1 VLVIHN
7 AIEAND
13 FACHLETRD
22 LVAPVFRRQASF
34 EEASANGVKRRKF
47 VAIAKKGAAA
57 FDFTACGDQIVQAL

>member
-1 VLVIHN
+1 VLIVHD

-22 LVAPVFRRQASF
+22 LVAPIFRRKAGF

-47 VAIAKKGAAA
+47 VAIAEKGGAP
-57 FDFTACGDQIVQAL
+57 FDFAARGDQIV

>member
-22 LVAPVFRRQASF
+22 LVAPIFRRQAGF
-34 EEASANGVKRRKF
+34 EETSANGIKRRKF
-47 VAIAKKGAAA
+47 VAIAEKGGAS
-57 FDFTACGDQIVQAL
+57 FDFAARGDQIV